1 AECVMGEILVSIGPS
16 HETLGDPFPMPSVLM
31 AGATEVPQNVLTPDM
46 LKSLQTNS
54 RMARTGAL
62 IDRAGIPAPLR
73 AGALEASRLCARS
86 YNLTLHEIVTRS
98 PPPSARTAEDFAAIE
113 RDIDMHRQVCD
124 LALSKH
130 LGPPWD
136 ARLKRASQTLFLES
150 GALMPML
157 QP

>member
-1 AECVMGEILVSIGPS
+1 GSPEPGYGGLPK
-16 HETLGDPFPMPSVLM
+16 DP
-31 AGATEVPQNVLTPDM
+31 GAIHVAVRTW
-46 LKSLQTNS
+46 
-54 RMARTGAL
+54 ARTSDEVAAEL
-62 IDRAGIPAPLR
+62 ERLETARTAYIADLLVRAGIPAPLR